1 MAEIKPFVTRDLA
14 DFAFR
19 TGRGDVPRQVVQF
32 IQDDL
37 AALILSAARSSTQA
51 EVEKTAELLRHLG
64 GAPVCSIMFSSRS
77 ADPVRAALQN
87 GIQCGRDKGPDRVKA
102 ATELATAIWPAALA
116 AAEFGGADGSA
127 LIVAVAVGWEVAL
140 RLRKGLEPDHE
151 ARGFSPVATCGTFG
165 AAVAAALLLGLDR
178 GGLLNALGLAA
189 SYAGGLSAVQSNAAD
204 DGIAAGLA
212 ASAGVEV
219 ACLARAGLTGPP
231 DAIEGAQGFGRA
243 VSDTFDASS
252 VVDRLGV
259 EWLAATDASRSSA
272 VTLIKQSLRSTLLNL
287 RPDLNAD
294 AWLAKISDLDEIDNA
309 SEILIQ

>member
-102 ATELATAIWPAALA
+102 ATELAAIWPAALA

-243 VSDTFDASS
+243 VSDTFDASF

>member
-102 ATELATAIWPAALA
+102 ATELAAIWPAALA

-243 VSDTFDASS
+243 VSDTFDASF
-252 VVDRLGV
+252 VVGRLGV

>member
-102 ATELATAIWPAALA
+102 ATELAVIWPAALA